1 MIEEAMQGRV
11 PPSIHRRN
19 ILYVALDGAVVGLI
33 FAGSSFLSVF
43 VIRLGASAL
52 WVSLLSS
59 IPSVIG
65 LVMTI
70 PWSRFAD
77 RQARPQRA
85 FAWARLAVHAVYPLV
100 AAVPFL
106 LKNELAAKVII
117 LIWSLSAFPGSLS
130 NIMFTLVMGRAVAP
144 DRRAFM
150 MSRRWIAM
158 GITKLIA
165 LSLIGLVIERV
176 PFPLGYQIVYGVNLV
191 LSFGAFY
198 AATRIQV
205 QARPPA
211 GARKKDPPLVRIK
224 ESIAEFVSERPFLV
238 FVCGR
243 AVLNLGL
250 SLVSALIPIYWVSH
264 LNASDIWIGS
274 FNSAAT
280 AATLVSYLLWARIKR
295 KLGTRRT
302 LLPSVLGTALYPVLL
317 TLARSPAAVVPI
329 IAFDGLVGGGLNL
342 AFFDALLEV
351 CPPDK
356 EARFIAINMTA
367 VNLMGVIGPPVGA
380 ALLGVLDIRWVLA
393 LGTITALAGFA
404 IFAFARTTARA
415 RAR

>member
-1 MIEEAMQGRV
+1 
-11 PPSIHRRN
+11 
-19 ILYVALDGAVVGLI
+19 
-33 FAGSSFLSVF
+33 
-43 VIRLGASAL
+43 
-52 WVSLLSS
+52 
-59 IPSVIG
+59 
-65 LVMTI
+65 
-70 PWSRFAD
+70 
-77 RQARPQRA
+77 
-85 FAWARLAVHAVYPLV
+85 
-100 AAVPFL
+100 
-106 LKNELAAKVII
+106 
-117 LIWSLSAFPGSLS
+117 
-130 NIMFTLVMGRAVAP
+130 
-144 DRRAFM
+144 
-150 MSRRWIAM
+150 
-158 GITKLIA
+158 
-165 LSLIGLVIERV
+165 
-176 PFPLGYQIVYGVNLV
+176 
-191 LSFGAFY
+191 
-198 AATRIQV
+198 V
-205 QARPPA
+205 QARPPT

-280 AATLVSYLLWARIKR
+280 AATLVSYLPWARIKR
-295 KLGTRRT
+295 KFGTRRT

-329 IAFDGLVGGGLNL
+329 IAFNGLVGGGLNL

-404 IFAFARTTARA
+404 VFAFARTTARA